1 MATMIPYTPGENTA
15 SGAERKLFN
24 LIKNDAR
31 TRDWVV
37 FHSLHLEHHVSQ
49 LEGEADFVILAP
61 NLGCFVI
68 EVKGGGVSFSDGEWF
83 TVNSDGIKSH
93 INDPFE
99 QANLAAHS
107 IMDFLKG
114 RSADLDKFVYFG
126 TGVAFPDVFF
136 DFDKRD
142 VTFSPSQVYD
152 LKRKNDFFTYIRKL
166 SEYYLQ
172 KNLSAGRSLKKF
184 KLPSVNEIEK
194 IRTLL
199 RPNFECIPPLSVRME
214 SNSERCIR
222 LTEQQMSVLDKLEYA
237 RSAIIHGAAGTGK
250 TLLAVEMAKRKA
262 SVPGKKVALMTYT
275 LYLTDFLKRQ
285 VAGFENISV
294 FSISDYFEK
303 KSIEYGLA
311 SAEEIGLDK
320 KNFYQY
326 LLPVHALKI
335 LATEP
340 TEFDTIVIDEGQDFS
355 AQYLILVSM
364 MLKGHIAQ
372 GNYYIFGDFLYQG
385 IYDHSVYQQQFSSYI
400 EAMSGTP
407 ADIELNVNVRNSLTV
422 QKELDRIAGITT
434 SSIHKD
440 GAADEQI
447 YFLYEDEKDE
457 LRQIEKTLN
466 KLIINEKI
474 SPERITILS
483 RHHLGKSIASKITNF
498 EVKQYQEGEPAS
510 GITFS
515 SIRKFKGLENDI
527 IIVADNDD
535 YAEGNTDL
543 HLLYVAMSRAAC
555 KVWVFESLEAQIARQ
570 ELIASK

>member
-1 MATMIPYTPGENTA
+1 MATMIPYTAGENTT

-24 LIKNDAR
+24 LIKDDDR

-83 TVNSDGIKSH
+83 SVDAKNARHKIK
-93 INDPFE
+93 DPFG
-99 QANLAAHS
+99 QAEKSAHS
-107 IMDFLKG
+107 IMDYLKKQFL
-114 RSADLDKFVYFG
+114 DFPYFG
-126 TGVAFPDVFF
+126 IGVAFPDVSFKHS
-136 DFDKRD
+136 DI
-142 VTFSPSQVYD
+142 TFSAEQVFD
-152 LKRKNDFFTYIRKL
+152 MKNKNDFVSFIRIL
-166 SEYYLQ
+166 SDYYLG
-172 KNLSAGRSLKKF
+172 KAKAVRKF
-184 KLPSVNEIEK
+184 FRIPTANEIER
-194 IRTLL
+194 IRRIL

-555 KVWVFESLEAQIARQ
+555 KVRVFESLEAQIARQ

>member
-1 MATMIPYTPGENTA
+1 MATMIPYTAGENTA

-37 FHSLHLEHHVSQ
+37 FHGLHLEHHVSQ

-194 IRTLL
+194 IR
-199 RPNFECIPPLSVRME
+199 
-214 SNSERCIR
+214 
-222 LTEQQMSVLDKLEYA
+222 EQVQN
-237 RSAIIHGAAGTGK
+237 
-250 TLLAVEMAKRKA
+250 VE
-262 SVPGKKVALMTYT
+262 
-275 LYLTDFLKRQ
+275 
-285 VAGFENISV
+285 
-294 FSISDYFEK
+294 
-303 KSIEYGLA
+303 
-311 SAEEIGLDK
+311 
-320 KNFYQY
+320 
-326 LLPVHALKI
+326 
-335 LATEP
+335 
-340 TEFDTIVIDEGQDFS
+340 
-355 AQYLILVSM
+355 
-364 MLKGHIAQ
+364 
-372 GNYYIFGDFLYQG
+372 
-385 IYDHSVYQQQFSSYI
+385 
-400 EAMSGTP
+400 
-407 ADIELNVNVRNSLTV
+407 
-422 QKELDRIAGITT
+422 
-434 SSIHKD
+434 
-440 GAADEQI
+440 
-447 YFLYEDEKDE
+447 
-457 LRQIEKTLN
+457 
-466 KLIINEKI
+466 
-474 SPERITILS
+474 
-483 RHHLGKSIASKITNF
+483 
-498 EVKQYQEGEPAS
+498 
-510 GITFS
+510 
-515 SIRKFKGLENDI
+515 
-527 IIVADNDD
+527 
-535 YAEGNTDL
+535 
-543 HLLYVAMSRAAC
+543 
-555 KVWVFESLEAQIARQ
+555 
-570 ELIASK
+570 